1 MKPND
6 FSEARVLVTGGAGFI
21 GSALVWA
28 LNRRGCDQVVV
39 CDILGTDEKW
49 RNLTPL
55 RFADYVE
62 AIDLL
67 PRLQSGSLGRFDLVL
82 HMGACSATTER
93 DATYLIKNNFEF
105 TKDLAHWALANKV
118 RFVYASSA
126 ATYGD
131 GSAGM
136 EDDEASL
143 DTLRPLNMYGYSKHL
158 FDLHAKRD
166 RFLNR
171 MVGLKFFNVFGPN
184 EDHKGDMRSLVHKSF
199 AQVQTKGV
207 IQLFESYRKEY
218 QDGEQKRDFLYVKDC
233 VAMTLH
239 LAATPRANG
248 LFNIGS
254 GQARTWIDLSHAV
267 FTALKK
273 KPVIKFIE
281 MPPAIRDKY
290 QYFTQANLLRLRGA
304 GYAAPVTSLENAVH
318 DYVRKYLV
326 LDKRLDPGVE

>member
-6 FSEARVLVTGGAGFI
+6 FSQARVLVTGGAGFI
-21 GSALVWA
+21 GSALVWG
-28 LNRRGCDQVVV
+28 LNRRGCDNVVV
-39 CDILGTDEKW
+39 CDILGTSEKW

-62 AIDLL
+62 AGDLL
-67 PRLQSGSLGRFDLVL
+67 PRLQNGVLDKFDLIL
-82 HMGACSATTER
+82 HMGACSATTEK
-93 DATYLIKNNFEF
+93 DATYLAKNNYEF
-105 TKDLAHWALANKV
+105 TKDLAHWAVANKV

-136 EDDEASL
+136 EDDERGL

-158 FDLHAKRD
+158 FDLHASRAGI
-166 RFLNR
+166 LNK
-171 MVGLKFFNVFGPN
+171 MAGLKFFNVFGPN

-199 AQVQTKGV
+199 AQVQGKGV
-207 IQLFESYRKEY
+207 IKLFESYRKDY
-218 QDGEQKRDFLYVKDC
+218 KDGEQKRDFLYVKDC

-239 LAATPRANG
+239 IAATPKATG

-254 GQARTWIDLSHAV
+254 GQARTWIDLATAV
-267 FTALKK
+267 FAALKK

-281 MPPAIRDKY
+281 MPDAIRDKY

-318 DYVRKYLV
+318 DYVRKYL
-326 LDKRLDPGVE
+326 LADKRLDPGVD

>member
-1 MKPND
+1 
-6 FSEARVLVTGGAGFI
+6 
-21 GSALVWA
+21 
-28 LNRRGCDQVVV
+28 
-39 CDILGTDEKW
+39 
-49 RNLTPL
+49 
-55 RFADYVE
+55 
-62 AIDLL
+62 
-67 PRLQSGSLGRFDLVL
+67 
-82 HMGACSATTER
+82 MGACSATTEK

-105 TKDLAHWALANKV
+105 TKDLAQWALANKV

-131 GSAGM
+131 GSMGM
-136 EDDEASL
+136 EDDESKL
-143 DTLRPLNMYGYSKHL
+143 DTLRPLNMYGYSKQL
-158 FDLHAKRD
+158 FDQHASRAGI
-166 RFLNR
+166 LNK

-199 AQVQTKGV
+199 AQVQGKGV
-207 IQLFESYRKEY
+207 IQLFKSYRKDY
-218 QDGEQKRDFLYVKDC
+218 KDGEQKRDFLYVKDC

-248 LFNIGS
+248 LFNVGS
-254 GQARTWIDLSHAV
+254 GQARTWIDLSNSV

-281 MPPAIRDKY
+281 MPEAIRDKY

-326 LDKRLDPGVE
+326 LDKRLDPEVE